1 MPAMRKTLK
10 ITCAAAAVAASLA
23 LLGRTMTAQSLTYT
37 KGQNVAPAFEGW
49 EQDADGSK
57 WFVFGYMN
65 RNWVEEIDVAPS
77 AENTIM
83 PGGPDVGQPTHF
95 LPRRNRF
102 VFRVAVPK
110 TFTEKDEMIWT
121 LTTHGVTEKAWATLR
136 PDYILDNVV
145 MASETGALG
154 AGTSSPEVRSN
165 QPPTVTVEGAKKLT
179 AKVGQPLTLTTFV
192 KDDGIPKPPAGANP
206 LAALFG
212 GQTTRAAGAEGS
224 DGPGAPGRGS
234 APPAPAFPPVLL
246 KAFTGRATPEELQAA
261 ADSLGVSQTQLQQ
274 LIAARR
280 NPEMNPPARITVGK
294 TRGLHLSWYVYR
306 GSGKVTFSPE
316 QIKTWE
322 DTRAGMNSPW
332 APLWTPPVLPKDGKI
347 VIQATFAEPGTYVL
361 KALADD
367 GALLGSDSVTVSVT
381 K

>member
-1 MPAMRKTLK
+1 MRKRLTL
-10 ITCAAAAVAASLA
+10 TCAAAVVVAALA
-23 LLGRTMTAQSLTYT
+23 MLGRTLSAQSLTYT

-65 RNWVEEIDVAPS
+65 RNWVEEIDVAPG

-83 PGGPDVGQPTHF
+83 PGGPDAGQPTHF

-136 PDYILDNVV
+136 PDYVLDSVV
-145 MASETGALG
+145 KASETGALG

-165 QPPTVTVEGAKKLT
+165 QPPTVTVEGTKKLT
-179 AKVGQPLTLTTFV
+179 AKVGQPVTLTALV
-192 KDDGIPKPPAGANP
+192 KDDGIPKSAASGNP

-212 GQTTRAAGAEGS
+212 GQTRPAAAEGS
-224 DGPGAPGRGS
+224 GAPAGGGA
-234 APPAPAFPPVLL
+234 APAAPAFPPVLL
-246 KAFTGRATPEELQAA
+246 KALSGRATPEELQAA
-261 ADSLGVSQTQLQQ
+261 ADALGVSQTQLQQ

-294 TRGLHLSWYVYR
+294 TRGLHLSWFVYR
-306 GSGKVTFSPE
+306 GPGKVTFSPE

-332 APLWTPPVLPKDGKI
+332 APLWNPPVMPKDGKI
-347 VIQATFAEPGTYVL
+347 VVQATFAEPGTYVL
-361 KALADD
+361 QALADD